1 MSEVETRRQRVERET
16 VLDAPP
22 EEVWE
27 SLTDDERLGE
37 WLAEEAELE
46 PFEGGEVTVRE
57 ADGGE
62 RHGTVETVIEPERL
76 TFTWAR
82 PGEEPSR
89 VEFEIEAVPGGS
101 RLKVIETAPAGPSA
115 FAGLAWGA
123 RFGELRRR
131 LDLAPVA

>member
-1 MSEVETRRQRVERET
+1 MSEVETETQRVEREA

-37 WLAEEAELE
+37 WLAEEAQIE

-57 ADGGE
+57 AGGAE
-62 RHGTVETVIEPERL
+62 RHGTVETVIERERL
-76 TFTWAR
+76 AFTWAR
-82 PGEEPSR
+82 PGEAPSR
-89 VEFEIEAVPGGS
+89 VEFEIEAVPAGT
-101 RLKVIETAPAGPSA
+101 RLRVIETGRTGPAA
-115 FAGLAWGA
+115 FAAGAWGA
-123 RFGELRRR
+123 RLAQLRRR